1 MIIAFRMSEPEI
13 VLVSA
18 CLLGVNCRYDG
29 ASKRDSNVL
38 NYVGN
43 KLVIPVCP
51 ESLSGLGFPRPA
63 AEIEKGD
70 GFTVLSGKSRVFL
83 KDGTEVTREFLSGAK
98 EALKIA
104 RISGAK
110 FAILK
115 DRSPSCGLNSVYNRG
130 KKVRGVGIFT
140 ALLIR
145 EGMTIICEKELS
157 EEQSQ

>member
-1 MIIAFRMSEPEI
+1 MPEPKI

-29 ASKRDSNVL
+29 ASKRNANVL
-38 NYVGN
+38 KWLEN
-43 KLVIPVCP
+43 KLVVPVCP

-83 KDGTEVTREFLSGAK
+83 REGQEVTREFLAGAK

-104 RISGAK
+104 RFSGARV
-110 FAILK
+110 AVLK
-115 DRSPSCGLNSVYNRG
+115 DRSPSCGLNTIYNRG
-130 KKVRGVGIFT
+130 KRVRGVGIFT

-145 EGMTIICEKELS
+145 EGMTIICEKDLS
-157 EEQSQ
+157 EGQPP